1 VAFLFSGPDFL
12 ARIAVHKPPGGS
24 SMERMFLITASNRV
38 RVESRILQ
46 VLDHHMVPV
55 ESFSSMR
62 LGDEARVTFMAKL
75 DEDAARRTCDMLR
88 RLHEVQSIDCFAY
101 QDGFCR
107 TLAMFRILC
116 DQESRLPLLQVISS
130 MGAQVVA
137 VRPDWVAFQI
147 IGTSQDIEGL
157 RASLLPYGLVEALSA
172 ASTAVRNHAG
182 QKSDHVATSCFKD
195 APKIRSI
202 SSDHSSETV
211 YQVPV

>member
-1 VAFLFSGPDFL
+1 
-12 ARIAVHKPPGGS
+12 
-24 SMERMFLITASNRV
+24 MERMFLITTSNRV

-55 ESFSSMR
+55 QSFSSMR
-62 LGDEARVTFMAKL
+62 LGDEARVTFMAEL
-75 DEDAARRTCDMLR
+75 DDDAVRRTCDMLR
-88 RLHEVQSIDCFAY
+88 RLHDVQSIDCFAY

-147 IGTSQDIEGL
+147 IGSPQDIEGL
-157 RASLLPYGLVEALSA
+157 RASLLPYGLVEAISA
-172 ASTAVRNHAG
+172 ASTAVRNHAS
-182 QKSDHVATSCFKD
+182 QKPDHELEPPATNASR
-195 APKIRSI
+195 IRSI
-202 SSDHSSETV
+202 SAGHSSETV
-211 YQVPV
+211 FQIPV

>member
-1 VAFLFSGPDFL
+1 
-12 ARIAVHKPPGGS
+12 
-24 SMERMFLITASNRV
+24 MERMFLITASNRV

-46 VLDHHMVPV
+46 VLDHHSVPV

-62 LGDEARVTFMAKL
+62 LGGEARVTFMAKL
-75 DEDAARRTCDMLR
+75 DDDSARRTCDMLR
-88 RLHEVQSIDCFAY
+88 RIQDVASIDCFAY
-101 QDGFCR
+101 HDGFCR

-147 IGTSQDIEGL
+147 IGSAQDIEGL
-157 RASLLPYGLVEALSA
+157 RASLLPYGVVEAISA
-172 ASTAVRNHAG
+172 ASTAVRNHAT
-182 QKSDHVATSCFKD
+182 QNVHHQVESPIED

-202 SSDHSSETV
+202 SAGHPSANA
-211 YQVPV
+211 YQVSV

>member
-1 VAFLFSGPDFL
+1 
-12 ARIAVHKPPGGS
+12 
-24 SMERMFLITASNRV
+24 MERMFLITASNRA

-46 VLDHHMVPV
+46 SLDHHMVPV
-55 ESFSSMR
+55 QSFSSLR
-62 LGDEARVTFMAKL
+62 IGDETHVTFMATL
-75 DEDAARRTCDMLR
+75 DEDSALRTCNLLR
-88 RLHEVQSIDCFAY
+88 RLHDVQSIDSFAC

-107 TLAMFRILC
+107 TLALFRVLC

-137 VRPDWVAFQI
+137 VRPDWVAFQV
-147 IGTSQDIEGL
+147 IGSPQDIEGL

-182 QKSDHVATSCFKD
+182 TRATEIL
-195 APKIRSI
+195 ATPVTLEI
-202 SSDHSSETV
+202 SRTNTSQQSSPV

>member
-1 VAFLFSGPDFL
+1 
-12 ARIAVHKPPGGS
+12 
-24 SMERMFLITASNRV
+24 MERMFLITASNRV

-55 ESFSSMR
+55 QSFSSMR
-62 LGDEARVTFMAKL
+62 IGDEARVTFMAAL
-75 DEDAARRTCDMLR
+75 DDDTAQRTCDMLR
-88 RLHEVQSIDCFAY
+88 RLHDIQSIDCFAY

-147 IGTSQDIEGL
+147 IGSAQDIDGL
-157 RASLLPYGLVEALSA
+157 RASLLPYGLVEAISA
-172 ASTAVRNHAG
+172 ASTAVRNHSS
-182 QKSDHVATSCFKD
+182 QKADHELEPPATNASR
-195 APKIRSI
+195 IRSI
-202 SSDHSSETV
+202 SAGHSSEAV
-211 YQVPV
+211 FQISV

>member
-1 VAFLFSGPDFL
+1 
-12 ARIAVHKPPGGS
+12 
-24 SMERMFLITASNRV
+24 MERMFLITASNRV

-46 VLDHHMVPV
+46 VLDHHAVPV

-62 LGDEARVTFMAKL
+62 LGDEVRVTFMAEL
-75 DEDAARRTCDMLR
+75 DENAAQRTCDMLC
-88 RLHEVQSIDCFAY
+88 RLQDVQSIDCFAR

-147 IGTSQDIEGL
+147 IGSPQDIEGL
-157 RASLLPYGLVEALSA
+157 RASLLPYGLVEAISA
-172 ASTAVRNHAG
+172 ASTAVRNHTS
-182 QKSDHVATSCFKD
+182 QKTDHEVESPASGTS
-195 APKIRSI
+195 KIRSL
-202 SSDHSSETV
+202 SAAHSSAKV
-211 YQVPV
+211 YQVSV

>member
-1 VAFLFSGPDFL
+1 M
-12 ARIAVHKPPGGS
+12 K
-24 SMERMFLITASNRV
+24 RMFLLTASNRV

-62 LGDEARVTFMAKL
+62 LGNESRVTFMAEL
-75 DEDAARRTCDMLR
+75 DDEAAQRTCNMLR
-88 RLHEVQSIDCFAY
+88 RLQDVHSIDCFAY

-137 VRPDWVAFQI
+137 VRPDWVAFQV
-147 IGTSQDIEGL
+147 IGSAQDIEGL
-157 RASLLPYGLVEALSA
+157 RASLLPYGLVEAISA
-172 ASTAVRNHAG
+172 ASTAVRNH
-182 QKSDHVATSCFKD
+182 TSQTAEREVESPMKNTS
-195 APKIRSI
+195 KIRSI
-202 SSDHSSETV
+202 SADSSSMPV
-211 YQVPV
+211 YRISV